1 MKLNYFKNIEDLKAE
16 FAKMTLKEQSQELQE
31 IMSHYSWLVREDM
44 KDSMVLT
51 AQTKRVKNLYD
62 ILRFEYEKRVDAQ
75 SE

>member
-1 MKLNYFKNIEDLKAE
+1 MKLNYFKNIDDLKAE
-16 FAKMTLKEQSQELQE
+16 FAMMTLKEQSQELQE

-44 KDSMVLT
+44 KDSRVLT